1 MVSEEQFEHAEDFI
15 NALSARGQHSFTTS
29 EVGSALGTTPAS
41 VKQSLNRL
49 RRQRKVASPMRGFY
63 VIVPPEY
70 QSLQCLPAEQFVP
83 ALMDHVQ
90 QPYYV
95 GLLSA
100 AQYHGAAHQRPQA
113 FQVMVS
119 QPRRSISCGR
129 VRVDFFVRRN
139 LTDIPVHEL
148 NTPRG
153 VIRISSPEATAVD
166 LVGYQKQAGGL
177 DQVATVLSELAE
189 SIDPSR
195 LAIAAHH
202 APVTWAQRLG
212 FLMELVDEPEAA
224 AALKPWVREA
234 ARDYTMLRA
243 NRPESEMRR
252 DADWKIIVNADV
264 EPDL

>member
-1 MVSEEQFEHAEDFI
+1 MISESQFEHAEDFI
-15 NALSARGQHSFTTS
+15 DALSACGRHSFATS
-29 EVGSALGTTPAS
+29 EAGYALGTTPAS

-49 RRQRKVASPMRGFY
+49 HRQSKIASPMRGFY
-63 VIVPPEY
+63 VIVRPEY
-70 QSLQCLPAEQFVP
+70 RSLQCLPAEQFVP
-83 ALMDHVQ
+83 ALMNHVQ
-90 QPYYV
+90 QSYYV

-139 LTDIPVHEL
+139 LTDVPVHEF

-166 LVGYQKQAGGL
+166 LLGYQRQVGGL
-177 DQVATVLSELAE
+177 DQVATILSELAE

-195 LAIAAHH
+195 LAIVAQH

-212 FLMELVDEPEAA
+212 FLLELVDEHEAA
-224 AALKPWVREA
+224 APLKLWVGQT

-243 NRPESEMRR
+243 DGPKNEIRR
-252 DADWKIIVNADV
+252 NADWKIIVNADV
-264 EPDL
+264 APDI